1 MTDRNKERE
10 LHAKGTENIFS
21 AIIAEISSNPG
32 KEDKRHVEHQ
42 TGRTRKKLPCY
53 SYNSKFGEQRKGI

>member
-1 MTDRNKERE
+1 MQDLSDHEKIRTMTDRNKERE

-32 KEDKRHVEHQ
+32 KEEKRHVEHQ
-42 TGRTRKKLPCY
+42 TGRTRKKLLML
-53 SYNSKFGEQRKGI
+53 